1 MTATLT
7 PPLNG
12 IVLKG
17 IHWDTFQALVRDLES
32 QPSKRLTYD
41 NGVLEIRMPLPPH
54 ERYKKWLGRL
64 VELVTEELEIEIGSL
79 GSCTWSRQDLQKGIE
94 PDECYYIRNEAA
106 VRGKDVIDLTIDPPP
121 DLAIEVD
128 NTSSSIDR
136 MGIYAALGVPEVWR
150 YDLQV
155 VTLLVLVNGTYQTC
169 DRSLA
174 LPLMT
179 VEAVQT
185 WLQQA
190 SEMGET
196 SWAKQVRQWVRE
208 HRSPVSADEVNEGVE
223 P

>member
-1 MTATLT
+1 MTVTLT

-12 IVLKG
+12 VVLRG
-17 IHWDTFQALVRDLES
+17 IHWDTFQALVHDLES

-64 VELVTEELEIEIGSL
+64 VELVTEELEIEISSL

-94 PDECYYIRNEAA
+94 PDECYYIQNEAA

-128 NTSSSIDR
+128 KTSSSIDR
-136 MGIYAALGVPEVWR
+136 LGIYAALGVPEVWR
-150 YDLQV
+150 YDLQS
-155 VTLLVLVNGTYQTC
+155 VTLLVLRNGTYQTH

-174 LPLMT
+174 LPIITAETL
-179 VEAVQT
+179 QT
-185 WLQQA
+185 LLEQA
-190 SEMGET
+190 AKMGET
-196 SWAKQVRQWVRE
+196 SWVKQVRQWVRE
-208 HRSPVSADEVNEGVE
+208 QR
-223 P
+223 